1 MTRYDPIPV
10 LDHGY
15 VRLIRVDGTDQEI
28 AETARTSTESE
39 GDAAKDAK
47 LVDRLVRDRHTSPV
61 EFVGLVMQIQM
72 PIFVA
77 RQWMRHR
84 TGTFNEFSGRYSV
97 FPDMFYIPSRE
108 RCQAQSTFNKQGSA
122 EYLGDDVAD
131 EIQRIF
137 AKQGDDQYAE
147 YKRLLDLGL
156 TKELARIHLGVNF
169 YTKVR
174 WKLDLH
180 NLMHF
185 MKLREDPHAQWE
197 IQQYANVVHK
207 LCLEHF
213 PIATRSFENHIQGQ
227 QVISRDLARYLAHFM
242 EDQNAELPE
251 EMQSEFYEFMK
262 RNFENG

>member
-1 MTRYDPIPV
+1 MPYEKIPV

-15 VRLIRVDGTDQEI
+15 IQLIRVDGDDREI
-28 AETARTSTESE
+28 AETARTSTEST
-39 GDAAKDAK
+39 GDPAKDAK
-47 LVDRLVRDRHTSPV
+47 LVDRLVRDRHTSPI

-97 FPDMFYIPSRE
+97 FPDLYYIPSAE

-122 EYLGDDVAD
+122 EFLGDEAAAK
-131 EIQRIF
+131 IQRIIE
-137 AKQGDDQYAE
+137 KQGFEQYKDYE
-147 YKRLLDLGL
+147 RLIELGL
-156 TKELARIHLGVNF
+156 TRELARIHLGVNF

-213 PIATRSFENHIQGQ
+213 PVATRSFENHIQNQ
-227 QVISRDLARYLAHFM
+227 QTISRDLARYLAHFM

-251 EMQSEFYEFMK
+251 EMKSEFYEFMK